1 MKLKIYSMIAASLL
15 VLGSCAEQDEIGTPV
30 QTGDEI
36 NFGISTPGEVKT
48 RTIYGTPVDN
58 GDGTGYF
65 PVYWEQDDKIAIYCP
80 QAVQPAT
87 QLVHYKITPD
97 PNDKSTSSA
106 VTRVGDVGLQWG
118 DRDEEHRFYGF
129 YPATAVKGTE
139 TDGRIKSE
147 IPVLQTVKKWEDN
160 GADVGQGKVYNG
172 VPDTQFAYMFAYA
185 AVTPSSLT
193 AENADIPLK
202 FKPLVTILEVEVNGP
217 KSGSSVKVTNINV
230 TSTDGTALAG
240 NFECLISDRSG
251 TCTPVNDATVTNRVS
266 VSCYD
271 DVKDEFIELGVG
283 DKLKVKLFLLPYT
296 GHDINKESLKVTVST
311 LNGAAKTKTLQTAD
325 VVSQCVNR
333 VSLPALSANDNTNY
347 WMSNL
352 DKDIYFSEL
361 SIPGS
366 FMAAATTDNTG
377 GLLHPTYYRYQ
388 NQSLTQ
394 QFKDGVRFF
403 NFQTD
408 WKIRIYYAGE
418 SHSMTVDDVYDELKK
433 ELDNAKSILASK
445 NRECLDFVVIQFN
458 YKSIPWEVGD
468 PVLKFEEKA
477 RKTWISDISNKV
489 NTWAADNA
497 VINPSADMTLDDL
510 KGKVVFIIRYIPG
523 DMDTEMSGKGDFS
536 SVYLNWPGEE
546 KKLREIGIQYGNPN
560 NAAGELMFIHQDISD
575 VTALDGSYG
584 GEYTPVE
591 GGETYQ
597 RATPD
602 EKLVIVKQ
610 LFDRGVADYESNESL
625 TVPMKNWYYNN
636 LGGFCRVENDGV
648 GGNTMN
654 LTNFMHPK
662 VVEYLQART
671 QNASLGLVMMNFAD
685 KREGSGQN
693 YKSDWLI
700 QTIIDNNFKFAL
712 RKKPSGSTTTT
723 SYNASYKTG
732 GNAVGWDE

>member
-1 MKLKIYSMIAASLL
+1 MKFKIYSMIAASLF

-65 PVYWEQDDKIAIYCP
+65 PVYWEQDDEIAIYCP

-129 YPATAVKGTE
+129 YPASAVKGTE

-160 GADVGQGKVYNG
+160 GANVGEGKVYNG
-172 VPDTQFAYMFAYA
+172 VPDTKFAYMFAYT

-202 FKPLVTILEVEVNGP
+202 FKPLVTILEIEVNGP

-230 TSTDGTALAG
+230 TSSDGTALAG

-296 GHDINKESLKVTVST
+296 SHDINKGSLKVTVST

-333 VSLPALSANDNTNY
+333 VSLPALSANDDTNY

-366 FMAAATTDNTG
+366 FMAAGTSDNT

-388 NQSLTQ
+388 NKSLTQ
-394 QFKDGVRFF
+394 QFKDGIRFF
-403 NFQTD
+403 NFQLD
-408 WKIRIYYAGE
+408 YQNNIFSAGE
-418 SHSMTVDDVYDELKK
+418 TINKTLDDAYTEIKAAVEQAK
-433 ELDNAKSILASK
+433 LDLSGK
-445 NRECLDFVVIQFN
+445 RECLDFAVIQVNYKATASWDVVENPRREQWIKNVSQKINGWASSDGVVIE
-458 YKSIPWEVGD
+458 PTV
-468 PVLKFEEKA
+468 
-477 RKTWISDISNKV
+477 
-489 NTWAADNA
+489 
-497 VINPSADMTLDDL
+497 DMTLGDL
-510 KGKVVFIIRYIPG
+510 GGKVVFIIRYI
-523 DMDTEMSGKGDFS
+523 SGPMVTAMNGIGDFS

-546 KKLREIGIQYGNPN
+546 VKVREIGIQYGNPN

-575 VTALDGSYG
+575 VTPQDGSYG
-584 GEYTPVE
+584 GEYSPVE
-591 GGETYQ
+591 GETYT
-597 RATPD
+597 RVNPD
-602 EKLVIVKQ
+602 GKMVIVKQ
-610 LFDRGVADYESNESL
+610 LFERGVTDYESNESL

-648 GGNTMN
+648 GGDTY
-654 LTNFMHPK
+654 TYTEYIHPL
-662 VVEYLQART
+662 VVDYLQART

-685 KREGSGQN
+685 KQGDSGAK

-700 QTIIDNNFKFAL
+700 QTIIDNNFKFVL
-712 RKKPSGSTTTT
+712 RKKSSGVTPAP
-723 SYNASYKTG
+723 SYNASYKSG

>member
-1 MKLKIYSMIAASLL
+1 MKLKIYSMLAASLL
-15 VLGSCAEQDEIGTPV
+15 VMGSCAEQEEVGTPV

-36 NFGISTPGEVKT
+36 SFGISTPGEVKT

-65 PVYWEQDDKIAIYCP
+65 PIYWEQDDEIAIYCP

-118 DRDEEHRFYGF
+118 DRDTEHRFYGF
-129 YPATAVKGTE
+129 YPASAVKGTE
-139 TDGRIKSE
+139 TDGRIISE
-147 IPVLQTVKKWEDN
+147 IPVLQSVNGWIDN
-160 GADVGQGKVYNG
+160 GKDVGTGKVYTG
-172 VPDTQFAYMFAYA
+172 TPDTKFAYMFAYT
-185 AVTPSSLT
+185 AVTPSNLT
-193 AENADIPLK
+193 TENADIPLK
-202 FKPLVTILEVEVNGP
+202 FSPLVTILEVEVNGP
-217 KSGSSVKVTNINV
+217 KSGNPVKVTNINV
-230 TSTDGTALAG
+230 TSSDGTPLAG

-271 DVKDEFIELGVG
+271 NDKDDFIELGVG

-296 GHDINKESLKVTVST
+296 DHNINKGSLKVTVST
-311 LNGAAKTKTLQTAD
+311 LNGAARTKTLQTAD

-333 VSLPALSANDNTNY
+333 VSLPALVSNDDTNY

-352 DKDIYFSEL
+352 DRDIYFSEL

-366 FMAAATTDNTG
+366 FMAAGTSDNT

-388 NQSLTQ
+388 NKSLTQ
-394 QFKDGVRFF
+394 QFKDGIRFF
-403 NFQTD
+403 NFQLD
-408 WKIRIYYAGE
+408 YQNNIFSAGE
-418 SHSMTVDDVYDELKK
+418 TINKTLDDAYTEIKAAVEQAK
-433 ELDNAKSILASK
+433 LDLSGK
-445 NRECLDFVVIQFN
+445 RECLDFAVIQVNYKATASWDVVENPRREQWIKNVSQKINGWASSDGVVIE
-458 YKSIPWEVGD
+458 PTV
-468 PVLKFEEKA
+468 
-477 RKTWISDISNKV
+477 
-489 NTWAADNA
+489 
-497 VINPSADMTLDDL
+497 DMTLGDL
-510 KGKVVFIIRYIPG
+510 GGKVVFIIRYI
-523 DMDTEMSGKGDFS
+523 SGPMVTAMNGIGDFS

-546 KKLREIGIQYGNPN
+546 VKVREIGIQYGNPN

-575 VTALDGSYG
+575 VTPQDGSYG
-584 GEYTPVE
+584 GEYSPVE
-591 GGETYQ
+591 GETYT
-597 RATPD
+597 RVNPD
-602 EKLVIVKQ
+602 GKMVIVKQ
-610 LFDRGVADYESNESL
+610 LFERGVTDYESNESL

-648 GGNTMN
+648 GGDTY
-654 LTNFMHPK
+654 TYTEYIHPL
-662 VVEYLQART
+662 VVDYLQART

-685 KREGSGQN
+685 KQGDSGAK

-712 RKKPSGSTTTT
+712 RKKSSGVTPAP
-723 SYNASYKTG
+723 SYNASYKSG

>member
-15 VLGSCAEQDEIGTPV
+15 VLGSCAEQDEIGTPI

-36 NFGISTPGEVKT
+36 SFGISTPGEVKT
-48 RTIYGTPVDN
+48 RTIYGAPEYDDEGN
-58 GDGTGYF
+58 GYF
-65 PVYWEQDDKIAIYCP
+65 PVYWEQDDEIAIYCP

-118 DRDEEHRFYGF
+118 DRNEEHRFYGF
-129 YPATAVKGTE
+129 YPASAVKGTE

-160 GADVGQGKVYNG
+160 GANVGKGKVYTG
-172 VPDTQFAYMFAYA
+172 VPDTKFAYMFAYT

-193 AENADIPLK
+193 TENADIPLK
-202 FKPLVTILEVEVNGP
+202 FSPLVTILEIEVNGP
-217 KSGSSVKVTNINV
+217 KTGSSVKVTNINV

-266 VSCYD
+266 VSCYND
-271 DVKDEFIELGVG
+271 DKDEFIELGVG

-296 GHDINKESLKVTVST
+296 DHDIKQGSLKVTVST

-333 VSLPALSANDNTNY
+333 VSLPALVSNDDTNY

-366 FMAAATTDNTG
+366 FMAAGTTDNDAT
-377 GLLHPTYYRYQ
+377 LFHPTYNRYQ
-388 NQSLTQ
+388 NKSLTR
-394 QFKDGVRFF
+394 QFKDGIRFF
-403 NFQTD
+403 NFQLD
-408 WKIRIYYAGE
+408 YENKIFYAGKTI
-418 SHSMTVDDVYDELKK
+418 SKTLDEAYTEIKGAV
-433 ELDNAKSILASK
+433 EQAKQDLSGK
-445 NRECLDFVVIQFN
+445 RECLDFAVIQVN
-458 YKSIPWEVGD
+458 YKNTSTIFDNESQRQ
-468 PVLKFEEKA
+468 KQ
-477 RKTWISDISNKV
+477 WITSVSQKINGWASSDG
-489 NTWAADNA
+489 A
-497 VINPSADMTLDDL
+497 VVTPSADMTLGDL
-510 KGKVVFIIRYIPG
+510 GGKVVFIIRYLPG
-523 DMDTEMSGKGDFS
+523 DMVTEMSGKDNFN

-546 KKLREIGIQYGNPN
+546 VKVREIGIQYGNPN
-560 NAAGELMFIHQDISD
+560 NVAGELKFIHQDISD
-575 VTALDGSYG
+575 VTPRDGSYG
-584 GEYTPVE
+584 GEYSPVE
-591 GGETYQ
+591 GETYT
-597 RATPD
+597 RVNPD
-602 EKLVIVKQ
+602 GKMVIVKQ
-610 LFDRGVADYESNESL
+610 LFERGVTDYESNESL
-625 TVPMKNWYYNN
+625 TEPMKNWYYNN

-648 GGNTMN
+648 GGDTY
-654 LTNFMHPK
+654 TYTEYIHPL
-662 VVEYLQART
+662 VVDYLQART

-685 KREGSGQN
+685 KQGDSGVK

-712 RKKPSGSTTTT
+712 RKKSSGVTPAP
-723 SYNASYKTG
+723 SYNASYQSG